1 MLILFFFAASSGCF
15 FDCESCNKEQ
25 CHIEADW
32 CVITCLNTCGG
43 AWGWCRSYCLLRSYS
58 RCCFRLF
65 LVDDGYLCIEI
76 IFIKQYISIFN
87 SYCISES
94 VCTTYQISFCICLC
108 NIERKGFI
116 RYYNCLCT
124 LRYCGT
130 ACKIKCQDVL
140 LCSCGKSCAL
150 FVIKDTCIE
159 NLITFQ
165 GISICTKKLLGYIQS
180 RDLVESIRPFAE
192 LVLNVMLLFAPSS
205 VTVIACPCG

>member
-1 MLILFFFAASSGCF
+1 MSSPVLTPVEVPGVGVGVMV
-15 FDCESCNKEQ
+15 S
-25 CHIEADW
+25 
-32 CVITCLNTCGG
+32 
-43 AWGWCRSYCLLRSYS
+43 SRSYS

-65 LVDDGYLCIEI
+65 LVNDGYLCIEI

-116 RYYNCLCT
+116 RYYNCPCT
-124 LRYCGT
+124 LRYCGA
-130 ACKIKCQDVL
+130 ACKIKCQDIL

-192 LVLNVMLLFAPSS
+192 LVLECDAALCAILSY
-205 VTVIACPCG
+205 GD

>member
-1 MLILFFFAASSGCF
+1 M
-15 FDCESCNKEQ
+15 
-25 CHIEADW
+25 
-32 CVITCLNTCGG
+32 
-43 AWGWCRSYCLLRSYS
+43 
-58 RCCFRLF
+58 F
-65 LVDDGYLCIEI
+65 LVNDGYLCIEI

-124 LRYCGT
+124 LRYCGA
-130 ACKIKCQDVL
+130 ACKIKCQDIL

-192 LVLNVMLLFAPSS
+192 LVLECDAALCAILSYGDCLSLWINRYINLFIRRHA
-205 VTVIACPCG
+205 